1 MSETPWPSQLPDEAA
16 IAAYVEAQS
25 SDEVDVR
32 LIEEF
37 FFDAHA
43 SLKDVPIADIMA
55 GDADHNVADEGK
67 TTTYAELSATTRPPI
82 LLGFENE
89 VMDGNHRL
97 RDAISRGETHILAY
111 VPADGRITASFTTEA
126 DPFTQALNLDAGLSH
141 AGFGK

>member
-1 MSETPWPSQLPDEAA
+1 MSETPWPSQLPNEAA

-43 SLKDVPIADIMA
+43 SLKEVPIADIIA
-55 GDADHNVADEGK
+55 GDADHNVADESK
-67 TTTYAELSATTRPPI
+67 ASTYAELPASTRPPI

-111 VPADGRITASFTTEA
+111 VLADGRITASFAMEE
-126 DPFTQALNLDAGLSH
+126 DPFSRALSH
-141 AGFGK
+141 NAGHPQPGHR